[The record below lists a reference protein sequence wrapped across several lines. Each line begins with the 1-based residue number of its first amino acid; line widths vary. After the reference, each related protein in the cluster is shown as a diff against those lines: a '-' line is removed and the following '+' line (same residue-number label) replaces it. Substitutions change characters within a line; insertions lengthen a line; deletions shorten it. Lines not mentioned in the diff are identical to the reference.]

1 MAWGLLTERLCKACR
16 SFSNTHP
23 AGICSTCRREL
34 PLDGTVCRPCRK
46 QASLVAGPGSK
57 TALDLTAAAITG
69 HQLFLA
75 GTFRRPNRPGPRP
88 ARTAPQA
95 ASWRPPPARASQP
108 HWIQAML
115 CDPPRDLTRVS
126 SHHPPAG
133 SGLAGTLLA
142 CAQRTAELRGWSPR
156 TLSLASS
163 GLRILA
169 AVHDPGEPVR
179 ASTVQQLQARN
190 IPARHVIDVLDQ
202 AGALLDDR
210 PDSLTAWLEE
220 QISGFPSQIRAE
232 LEVWIDVLRSGGTR
246 RTPRAR
252 STIVTSF
259 STIRPFLASV
269 CGRYATLRQVTR
281 QDITSWIAAR
291 PGRSRARDAST
302 LRTLFRVL
310 KSERL
315 IFADPARGIRSGR
328 NYSSIPI
335 PARAPDL
342 TAVSEAIRGN
352 PALRVVVALT
362 AVHAFQPGAVRR
374 MRLDQV
380 DLADRRLDP
389 GGLNR
394 PLDEFT
400 AAAARDYLAFRRQRW
415 PRTTNPHL
423 LVNNHSAHTTA
434 TVSESWMAKLF
445 CGLPLTAAQLRE
457 DRILEEARCG
467 RADPLHLAA
476 VFGFTP
482 RTGLR
487 YTEAARENTEL
498 TGQHTIQPPATPEF
512 PALPRQKS

>member
-16 SFSNTHP
+16 SFSDTHP
-23 AGICSTCRREL
+23 AGICSTCRRDL
-34 PLDGTVCRPCRK
+34 PLNGTVCRPCRK

-57 TALDLTAAAITG
+57 AALDLTAAAVTG

-75 GTFRRPNRPGPRP
+75 GTFRRPDTPGPQPASTAPQATSWRPRP
-88 ARTAPQA
+88 ART
-95 ASWRPPPARASQP
+95 SQP
-108 HWIQAML
+108 RWIQTMI

-126 SHHPPAG
+126 SRRPLAG
-133 SGLAGTLLA
+133 SGAADDLLA
-142 CAQRTAELRGWSPR
+142 CARRTAELRGWSPR
-156 TLSLASS
+156 TLSLTSS
-163 GLRILA
+163 GLQILA

-179 ASTVQQLQARN
+179 ASTVQQLKAHN

-220 QISGFPSQIRAE
+220 QLSGFPSRIRAE
-232 LEVWIDVLRSGGTR
+232 LGIWIEVMRSGGTR

-252 STIVTSF
+252 STIVTSL
-259 STIRPFLASV
+259 SSIRPFLTGVA
-269 CGRYATLRQVTR
+269 GQYATLRQVTR

-302 LRTLFRVL
+302 LRTLFRIL
-310 KSERL
+310 KTERL

-342 TAVSEAIRGN
+342 DAVSGAIRGN

-362 AVHAFQPGAVRR
+362 GMHALQPCAVRR
-374 MRLDQV
+374 LRLDQV

-400 AAAARDYLAFRRQRW
+400 AAAVRDYLAFRRQRW

-423 LVNNHSAHTTA
+423 LVNRHSAHTTG
-434 TVSESWMAKLF
+434 TVSESWTGKLF
-445 CGLPLTAAQLRE
+445 RGLPLTAAKLRE

-487 YTEAARENTEL
+487 YTEAARETTEP
-498 TGQHTIQPPATPEF
+498 TAQHTIQPPATPEF
-512 PALPRQKS
+512 PA

>member
-1 MAWGLLTERLCKACR
+1 MAWGPLTGRLCRACR
-16 SFSNTHP
+16 SFSDTHP

-34 PLDGTVCRPCRK
+34 PLKGTVCRPCRK
-46 QASLVAGPGSK
+46 QARLVAGPGCK
-57 TALDLTAAAITG
+57 TALDLTVAAVTG

-75 GTFRRPNRPGPRP
+75 GTFRHPSSPVPWP
-88 ARTAPQA
+88 ASMAPQA
-95 ASWRPPPARASQP
+95 ASWPPPPARASQP
-108 HWIQAML
+108 RWIQATL
-115 CDPPRDLTRVS
+115 CDPPRDLTGVS
-126 SHHPPAG
+126 SHRPPAD

-142 CAQRTAELRGWSPR
+142 CARRTAELRGWSPR

-179 ASTVQQLQARN
+179 ASTVQQLKVHN
-190 IPARHVIDVLDQ
+190 IPAGHIIDVLDQ

-210 PDSLTAWLEE
+210 PDKLTVWLEE
-220 QISGFPSQIRAE
+220 QLSGFPSQVQAE
-232 LEVWIDVLRSGGTR
+232 LRAWIEVMRSGGTR

-252 STIVTSF
+252 STIVTSV
-259 STIRPFLASV
+259 SGIRPFLTDV

-281 QDITSWIAAR
+281 QDIISWIAAR
-291 PGRSRARDAST
+291 PGRTRARDAST
-302 LRTLFRVL
+302 LRTLFRIL
-310 KSERL
+310 KTERL
-315 IFADPARGIRSGR
+315 IFADPARGIQSGR

-335 PARAPDL
+335 PARAHDL
-342 TAVSEAIRGN
+342 AAVAEAIRGK

-362 AVHAFQPGAVRR
+362 GMHALQPGAVRR
-374 MRLDQV
+374 LRLDQIS
-380 DLADRRLDP
+380 LADSRLDP

-400 AAAARDYLAFRRQRW
+400 AAAVRDYLAFRHQRW
-415 PRTTNPHL
+415 PRTANPHL

-434 TVSESWMAKLF
+434 TVSESWTGNLF
-445 CGLPLTAAQLRE
+445 RGLPLTADRLRE
-457 DRILEEARCG
+457 DRILEEARRG

-487 YTEAARENTEL
+487 YTEAAREITEP
-498 TGQHTIQPPATPEF
+498 TAAAHDPAT
-512 PALPRQKS
+512 RQP

>member
-1 MAWGLLTERLCKACR
+1 MAWGLLAERLCKACR

-23 AGICSTCRREL
+23 AGICSTCRRDL
-34 PLDGTVCRPCRK
+34 PLNGTVCRPCRK

-57 TALDLTAAAITG
+57 TALDLTVAAITG

-75 GTFRRPNRPGPRP
+75 GTFRRPNLPGPRP
-88 ARTAPQA
+88 ARTASQA

-108 HWIQAML
+108 RWIQAML

-126 SHHPPAG
+126 SHHPSAG

-142 CAQRTAELRGWSPR
+142 CARRTAELRGWSPR
-156 TLSLASS
+156 TLSLVSS

-169 AVHDPGEPVR
+169 AVHDP
-179 ASTVQQLQARN
+179 
-190 IPARHVIDVLDQ
+190 
-202 AGALLDDR
+202 
-210 PDSLTAWLEE
+210 SLTVWLEE
-220 QISGFPSQIRAE
+220 QISVFPSQIRAE
-232 LEVWIDVLRSGGTR
+232 LEVWIDVMRSGGTR

-259 STIRPFLASV
+259 SSIRPFLASA

-310 KSERL
+310 KTERL

-342 TAVSEAIRGN
+342 AAVSEAIRGN
-352 PALRVVVALT
+352 PALRVAVALT
-362 AVHAFQPGAVRR
+362 GVHAFQPGAIRR
-374 MRLDQV
+374 LRLDQV

-400 AAAARDYLAFRRQRW
+400 AAAVRDYLAFRRQRW

-434 TVSESWMAKLF
+434 TVSESWMGKLF
-445 CGLPLTAAQLRE
+445 RGLPLTAAKLRE

-487 YTEAARENTEL
+487 YTQADRQNTEPA
-498 TGQHTIQPPATPEF
+498 GQHTIQPPATPEF
-512 PALPRQKS
+512 PASPRQKS